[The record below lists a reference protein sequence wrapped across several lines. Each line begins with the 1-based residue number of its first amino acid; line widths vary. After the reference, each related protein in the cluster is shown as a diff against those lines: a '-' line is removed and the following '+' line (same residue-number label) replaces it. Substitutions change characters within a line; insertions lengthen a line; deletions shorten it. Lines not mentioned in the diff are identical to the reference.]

1 MQPPKKPFIPRESF
15 FYHPVTY
22 VLLTRIRLS
31 TDSSTTSASSCHR
44 DIHKQRKRERERDK
58 YTRAHIH
65 THTYTHTYRS
75 ISTHTSAKRNK
86 IKHAN
91 KKESGTAL
99 TTGKAPFAAR
109 YPRFVP
115 KEQGEKITGKRKK
128 EREERQELEQRFRT
142 GRPIF
147 SRRL

>member
-44 DIHKQRKRERERDK
+44 AYTNREREK
-58 YTRAHIH
+58 EKETNILAHIY